1 MDILLNRCRIEKFSL
16 HSQFNLDGCRLPIP
30 YNQKAF
36 GCLKSSADR
45 YHETIAVIR
54 VETLNLPE
62 STSESSVSILGLS
75 KSYVEGRHERVV
87 LSRLCAEF
95 HAGAIH
101 AVVGRSGSGKSTL
114 LNLIAGIDLPDRGT
128 VQVAGCAINEVNE
141 RERTLFRRRNVGIV
155 FQFFNLIPSLT
166 VEENVMLPLE
176 LNNIGNRKER
186 VREILSKIGMQERL
200 KSYPDSLSGGEQ
212 QRVAV
217 ARAVIHEPKV
227 ILADEPTGNLDEQAA
242 EQVLHTL
249 LQVKDRSTVILV
261 THSRDIANHA
271 DCRWQL
277 RAGILE
283 IEGPHS

>member
-1 MDILLNRCRIEKFSL
+1 M
-16 HSQFNLDGCRLPIP
+16 
-30 YNQKAF
+30 
-36 GCLKSSADR
+36 
-45 YHETIAVIR
+45 
-54 VETLNLPE
+54 
-62 STSESSVSILGLS
+62 
-75 KSYVEGRHERVV
+75 V
-87 LSRLCAEF
+87 LSELRAEF
-95 HAGAIH
+95 RAGAIH
-101 AVVGRSGSGKSTL
+101 AVIGRSGSGKSTL

-128 VQVAGCAINEVNE
+128 VRVADCAINEVNE

-176 LNNIGNRKER
+176 LNNIGYRNER

-242 EQVLHTL
+242 EQVLKSL
-249 LQVKDRSTVILV
+249 SRVKERSTVILV
-261 THSRDIANHA
+261 THSRDIADHA
-271 DCRWQL
+271 DFRWRL
-277 RAGILE
+277 RAGNLE
-283 IEGPHS
+283 TDGPHS